1 MDRKLKLLLLV
12 ISYFILS
19 SFLIFLKNKASYN
32 IKQVIPDGSKIKIIS
47 VDLDGT
53 LLNENSKVSD
63 RTKEVVG
70 KVLEKYP
77 DLHFVI
83 STGRPKVA
91 ITRIREALNI
101 TERPNTESLLSN
113 GCVLYDSKGEIIWQ
127 KIIPT
132 EFVVKFHE
140 FVKSYPEGVYFF
152 ASGDDTLVMN
162 EKWAKNPQNET
173 DVERATTKKKI
184 LEDILSGNKMV
195 NKVSFFFYK
204 CPNVDVI
211 MEGLQKLKKEY
222 ELDSYQPSQHFIEF
236 ISPNSNKG
244 SGLIELMNRLN
255 ITKEEVIAFGDGN
268 NDLELFQTAGWPI
281 AMANACNELKPLARL
296 TTKSN
301 KEDGVA
307 YMLERIFL
315 NEELVN

>member
-1 MDRKLKLLLLV
+1 MANV
-12 ISYFILS
+12 E
-19 SFLIFLKNKASYN
+19 
-32 IKQVIPDGSKIKIIS
+32 QEIPDGSKIKIIAI
-47 VDLDGT
+47 DLDGT
-53 LLNENSKVSD
+53 LLNEKSNISD

-83 STGRPKVA
+83 STGRPRVA
-91 ITRIREALNI
+91 ITRIRETLGI

-140 FVKSYPEGVYFF
+140 FVKSYPEGVYFY
-152 ASGDDTLVMN
+152 AAGDDTLAIN
-162 EKWAKNPQNET
+162 EKWAKPKNET
-173 DVERATTKKKI
+173 ENDERALAKEK
-184 LEDILSGNKMV
+184 LLADILSGNKMV

-204 CPNVDVI
+204 CPDVEVI
-211 MEGLQKLKKEY
+211 IEELQKLRKEY
-222 ELDSYQPSQHFIEF
+222 ELDSFQPSPHFIEF

-255 ITKEEVIAFGDGN
+255 VSKEEVIAFGDGN

-281 AMANACNELKPLARL
+281 AMANACKELKPLARL
-296 TTKSN
+296 TAKSN

-307 YMLERIFL
+307 DMLERIFL
-315 NEELVN
+315 KEDLAN